1 VAETE
6 TAGHGLKEEARE
18 PQADVDELE
27 PIISIRGLTKHFGS
41 QMIFD
46 DVTCDIPK
54 GKVTLILGPSGTG
67 KSVFLKHIMGL
78 LRPDKGEIWIDG
90 KNIPQLSHRDLYA
103 VRRKFGVLFQDG
115 ALFGSM
121 TIYDNVAFPLRE
133 HTKKPEREIRDIVN
147 EKLKLVGLEG
157 AENKLPGQISGG
169 MRKRAGLA
177 RGLVLEPEILMFDE
191 PDSGLDPVRTAFLN
205 ELILDL
211 NRKLGTSIIVVT
223 HDIAT
228 ARRVADYIGML
239 YLRHLVQFG
248 PAKDMFES
256 DIPAV
261 KQFLAGLTDG
271 PIGMSEE
278 ADRGKPVSTSGMT
291 AEETEELERQAG
303 APPEGEEEEE
313 EKAGATAQDGQGGA
327 AQDQGQA
334 TTEAREEA
342 LESAKQRMEEARE
355 EREEEETPK
364 EETPYEEEHQRGE
377 SEPAEDE
384 SFLASVVKRVRGL
397 DQADQDDQG
406 SPAVGQAPPEETPAE
421 EEVKI
426 VGRRARRHRRSRRRD
441 RQATSAPEAAPAPAP
456 TEEESS
462 SGPEASEPA
471 ASEESGTDDSWKGDV
486 L

>member
-1 VAETE
+1 M
-6 TAGHGLKEEARE
+6 
-18 PQADVDELE
+18 
-27 PIISIRGLTKHFGS
+27 SIRGLTKTFGP
-41 QMIFD
+41 QTVFD

-78 LRPDKGEIWIDG
+78 LKPDRGEIWIDG
-90 KNIPQLSHRDLYA
+90 KNIPDLRHRDLYL

-157 AENKLPGQISGG
+157 AETKLPGQISGG

-211 NRKLGTSIIVVT
+211 NRKLGTTIIVVT

-228 ARRVADYIGML
+228 ARRIADYIGML
-239 YLRHLVQFG
+239 YLRKLVQFG

-261 KQFLAGLTDG
+261 KQFLAGQTEG

-278 ADRGKPVSTSGMT
+278 ADRSKPVSTSGMT

-303 APPEGEEEEE
+303 APPEGEGDQAAYAGGGEGEE
-313 EKAGATAQDGQGGA
+313 
-327 AQDQGQA
+327 
-334 TTEAREEA
+334 TTKAREEA
-342 LESAKQRMEEARE
+342 LESAKKRQEEARKQE
-355 EREEEETPK
+355 PEQEGEDREQPE
-364 EETPYEEEHQRGE
+364 
-377 SEPAEDE
+377 AEDDRGGFLTGLLSRGKE
-384 SFLASVVKRVRGL
+384 S
-397 DQADQDDQG
+397 DQADERFENYAQAGQSQPAE
-406 SPAVGQAPPEETPAE
+406 SPTE

-426 VGRRARRHRRSRRRD
+426 VGRRSQRQRRRKKGK
-441 RQATSAPEAAPAPAP
+441 AAGDGQPQ
-456 TEEESS
+456 S
-462 SGPEASEPA
+462 SEPPQTQS
-471 ASEESGTDDSWKGDV
+471 SEETRTGEPQTEDEWKGDV